1 MSKKVVQGKSLD
13 KKAVFWVGLFLFAIT
28 IYFNSKAQD
37 PFNAPKF
44 WVLLV
49 GAAWLLGY
57 LISYLKSSR
66 DEFTGLIKKIF
77 LLALTFIAFSTIS
90 LFASDNNQIAL
101 FGDNMRK
108 NGYLTY
114 LALIIFFLTT
124 AAFVNRVNFIQ
135 IYKFMLLTAY
145 AVGGYGLLQIT
156 GNDFIPWSAS
166 GMAIFSTLGNSNF
179 AGSAMAIL
187 AIVTLGGAYVY
198 RKITWI
204 LVSSIAAFAI
214 LMITI
219 FPTNARQGLLLL
231 FFGIGALAIV
241 LIYNYNRILG
251 RIAIAISAF
260 GFVAAI
266 LGMLQIGPLER
277 LLYKD
282 SVSVRGYYWR
292 AGISMLQDNLWFGVG
307 LDNYG
312 TFFKQYREVGYPLK
326 YGYSLTSTNA
336 HNVFIQHFATGGIFV
351 GIAYLMLTVFIFWR
365 GLKSMKNFQGDERFF
380 RAVFFIAWLAFQGQS
395 LISIDN
401 IGISIWG
408 WVLGGVVVAL
418 SREPGDG
425 KPNGVENQKV
435 AKRVNQQF
443 NLLQP
448 TVSVLFGSLAL
459 VLTIFLQRG
468 ESAVFQQRAAY
479 NPAVPAQKEIFLQLA
494 TKTINTPLID
504 LQNKVLTAS
513 YLHGMGYKTEAI
525 ALLEDL
531 HAEDPNSLD
540 TLTFLSSYYEMTG
553 EINKALVMRER
564 IAVLD
569 PWNANNYLQMA
580 FNYKY
585 INDDVNKKVYFDKAF
600 SFAPNDENVIKAKL
614 ELEL

>member
-1 MSKKVVQGKSLD
+1 LSLVV
-13 KKAVFWVGLFLFAIT
+13 FFLST
-28 IYFNSKAQD
+28 
-37 PFNAPKF
+37 
-44 WVLLV
+44 
-49 GAAWLLGY
+49 
-57 LISYLKSSR
+57 
-66 DEFTGLIKKIF
+66 
-77 LLALTFIAFSTIS
+77 IAFVTK
-90 LFASDNNQIAL
+90 NN
-101 FGDNMRK
+101 
-108 NGYLTY
+108 
-114 LALIIFFLTT
+114 LIQL
-124 AAFVNRVNFIQ
+124 
-135 IYKFMLLTAY
+135 YKFMLLTAY

-187 AIVTLGGAYVY
+187 AIITLGGAYIY
-198 RKITWI
+198 RKVIWI
-204 LVSSIAAFAI
+204 VVSSVAAFTI
-214 LMITI
+214 LLITI

-241 LIYNYNRILG
+241 LIYNYNRVLG
-251 RIAIAISAF
+251 QIAVVISAF
-260 GFVAAI
+260 GFVTAI

-336 HNVFIQHFATGGIFV
+336 HNVFIQHFATGGLFV
-351 GIAYLMLTVFIFWR
+351 GISYLLLTVFIFWR
-365 GLKSMKNFQGDERFF
+365 GLKSMRMFNGDERFI
-380 RAVFFIAWLAFQGQS
+380 RSVFFIAWLAFQGQS

-408 WVLGGVVVAL
+408 WVLGGVVIAL
-418 SREPGDG
+418 SREPNDG
-425 KPNGVENQKV
+425 KLSPTDNQKAV
-435 AKRVNQQF
+435 RRVKQEF
-443 NLLQP
+443 NLIQP
-448 TVSVLFGSLAL
+448 VVSVLFGSLAL
-459 VLTIFLQRG
+459 VLVLFLQRG
-468 ESAVFQQRAAY
+468 ESAIFQQRAAY
-479 NPAVPAQKEIFLQLA
+479 NPAVPAQKEIFFQLA

-504 LQNKVLTAS
+504 LQNKVMTAT
-513 YLHGMGYKTEAI
+513 YLHGMGYKSEAV

-540 TLTFLSSYYEMTG
+540 TLTFLASYYEMTG
-553 EINKALVMRER
+553 EINKALAMREK

-580 FNYKY
+580 FNYKF
-585 INDDVNKKVYFDKAF
+585 ISDDANKKLYFDKAY

-614 ELEL
+614 ELEQ

>member
-1 MSKKVVQGKSLD
+1 MSKKVVQSKSLD
-13 KKAVFWVGLFLFAIT
+13 KKTVFWVGFFLFAIT
-28 IYFNSKAQD
+28 IYFNSKVQD

-66 DEFTGLIKKIF
+66 DEFTGLIKKTF
-77 LLALTFIAFSTIS
+77 SLALILIAFSTIS

-114 LALIIFFLTT
+114 LALIIFFLATT
-124 AAFVNRVNFIQ
+124 VFTNSVNFIQ

-187 AIVTLGGAYVY
+187 AVVTLGGAYIY

-204 LVSSIAAFAI
+204 LVSSVAAFAI

-241 LIYNYNRILG
+241 FVYNYNRILG
-251 RIAIAISAF
+251 RISIAISAF

-351 GIAYLMLTVFIFWR
+351 GIAYLMLTLFIFWR
-365 GLKSMKNFQGDERFF
+365 GLKSMKSFQGDERFF
-380 RAVFFIAWLAFQGQS
+380 RSVFFIAWLAFQGQS

-418 SREPGDG
+418 SKEPGDG
-425 KPNGVENQKV
+425 KLNGAESQKLV
-435 AKRVNQQF
+435 KRVNQQF

-479 NPAVPAQKEIFLQLA
+479 NPAVPAQKEIFFQLA

-513 YLHGMGYKTEAI
+513 YLHGMGYQAEAI

-553 EINKALVMRER
+553 EINKALAMREK

-585 INDDVNKKVYFDKAF
+585 INDDVNKKVYFEKAF

>member
-1 MSKKVVQGKSLD
+1 MNKKVVQSKSID

-57 LISYLKSSR
+57 LISYLKSSKDDFSPLTKR
-66 DEFTGLIKKIF
+66 TF
-77 LLALTFIAFSTIS
+77 LLALAFLAFSTIS
-90 LFASDNNQIAL
+90 LIASENNQIAL

-108 NGYLTY
+108 NGFLTY
-114 LALIIFFLTT
+114 LALVVFFLTT
-124 AAFVNRVNFIQ
+124 TAFTNRLNFIE

-187 AIVTLGGAYVY
+187 AIITLGGAYIY
-198 RKITWI
+198 RKVTWI
-204 LVSSIAAFAI
+204 LISSVSAFTI
-214 LMITI
+214 LLITI

-231 FFGIGALAIV
+231 VFGIGALAIV
-241 LIYNYNRILG
+241 LIYNYHRILG
-251 RIAIAISAF
+251 RIAIAISSF

-277 LLYKD
+277 FLYKD

-292 AGISMLQDNLWFGVG
+292 AGIKMLQDNLWFGVG

-326 YGYSLTSTNA
+326 YGYNLTSTNA
-336 HNVFIQHFATGGIFV
+336 HNVFIQHFATGGLFV
-351 GIAYLMLTVFIFWR
+351 GISYLLLTLFIFWR
-365 GLKSMKNFQGDERFF
+365 GLKCMRMFNGDERFI

-418 SREPGDG
+418 SREPDDG
-425 KPNGVENQKV
+425 KLSATENQKTV
-435 AKRVNQQF
+435 RRVKQEF

-448 TVSVLFGSLAL
+448 VVSVLFGSLAL
-459 VLTIFLQRG
+459 VLVLFLQRG
-468 ESAVFQQRAAY
+468 ESAIFQQRAAY
-479 NPAVPAQKEIFLQLA
+479 NPAVPAQKEIFFQLA

-504 LQNKVLTAS
+504 LQNKVITAT
-513 YLHGMGYKTEAI
+513 YLHGMGYKSEAV

-531 HAEDPNSLD
+531 HAEDPKSLD
-540 TLTFLSSYYEMTG
+540 TLTFLASYYEMTG
-553 EINKALVMRER
+553 EINKALGMREK

-580 FNYKY
+580 FNYKF
-585 INDDVNKKVYFDKAF
+585 ISDEANKKFYFDKAY

-614 ELEL
+614 ELEQ

>member
-1 MSKKVVQGKSLD
+1 MSKKVVQSKSLD
-13 KKAVFWVGLFLFAIT
+13 KKAVWWVGFFLFAVT

-49 GAAWLLGY
+49 GAAWILGY
-57 LISYLKSSR
+57 LISYLKNSR
-66 DEFTGLIKKIF
+66 DDFSPLIKKIF
-77 LLALTFIAFSTIS
+77 LLTLAFLAFSTIS
-90 LFASDNNQIAL
+90 LFASENNQIAL

-108 NGYLTY
+108 NGFLTY
-114 LALIIFFLTT
+114 LALVIFFLSTI
-124 AAFVNRVNFIQ
+124 AFVTKNNLIQ
-135 IYKFMLLTAY
+135 LYKFMLLTAY

-187 AIVTLGGAYVY
+187 AIVTLGGAYIY
-198 RKITWI
+198 RKVTWI
-204 LVSSIAAFAI
+204 LISSVAAFTI
-214 LMITI
+214 LLITI

-251 RIAIAISAF
+251 RIAIVISAF
-260 GFVAAI
+260 GFVASI

-336 HNVFIQHFATGGIFV
+336 HNVFIQHFATGGLFV
-351 GIAYLMLTVFIFWR
+351 GISYLLLTVFIFWR
-365 GLKSMKNFQGDERFF
+365 GLKSMRVFNGDERFI
-380 RAVFFIAWLAFQGQS
+380 RSVFFVAWLAFQGQS

-418 SREPGDG
+418 SREPDDG
-425 KPNGVENQKV
+425 KLSATENQKV
-435 AKRVNQQF
+435 VRRDKQEF

-448 TVSVLFGSLAL
+448 VVSVLFGSLAL
-459 VLTIFLQRG
+459 VLVLFLQRG
-468 ESAVFQQRAAY
+468 ESAIFQQRAAY
-479 NPAVPAQKEIFLQLA
+479 NPAVPAQKEIFFQLA

-504 LQNKVLTAS
+504 LQNKVMTAT
-513 YLHGMGYKTEAI
+513 YLHGMGYKSEAV

-540 TLTFLSSYYEMTG
+540 TLTFLASYYEMTG
-553 EINKALVMRER
+553 EINKALVMREK

-580 FNYKY
+580 FNYKF
-585 INDDVNKKVYFDKAF
+585 ISDEANKKLYLDKAY

-614 ELEL
+614 ELEQ

>member
-1 MSKKVVQGKSLD
+1 MSKKVVQIKSLD

-66 DEFTGLIKKIF
+66 DEFTGLIKNTS
-77 LLALTFIAFSTIS
+77 LLALFFIAFSTIS
-90 LFASDNNQIAL
+90 LFASDNSQIAL

-108 NGYLTY
+108 NGFLTY
-114 LALIIFFLTT
+114 LALITFFLTT
-124 AAFVNRVNFIQ
+124 AAFTNRANFIQ
-135 IYKFMLLTAY
+135 VYKFMLLAAY

-204 LVSSIAAFAI
+204 LVSSIAAFAL

-380 RAVFFIAWLAFQGQS
+380 RSVFFIAWLAFQGQS

-408 WVLGGVVVAL
+408 WVLGGVVIAL
-418 SREPGDG
+418 SKEPGEG
-425 KPNGVENQKV
+425 KLNGVENQKV

-479 NPAVPAQKEIFLQLA
+479 NPAVPAQKEIFFQLA

-553 EINKALVMRER
+553 EINKALAMREK

-585 INDDVNKKVYFDKAF
+585 INDDVNKKVYFEKAF

>member
-1 MSKKVVQGKSLD
+1 MSKKVVQNKSLD
-13 KKAVFWVGLFLFAIT
+13 KKAVWWVGFFLFAIT

-57 LISYLKSSR
+57 LISYLKSFR
-66 DEFTGLIKKIF
+66 DDFTPLTKKAF
-77 LLALTFIAFSTIS
+77 LLAVAFLAFSTIS
-90 LFASDNNQIAL
+90 LFASENNQIAL

-108 NGYLTY
+108 NGFLTY
-114 LALIIFFLTT
+114 LALVVFFLSTIV
-124 AAFVNRVNFIQ
+124 FVAKNNLIQ
-135 IYKFMLLTAY
+135 LYKFMLLTAY

-187 AIVTLGGAYVY
+187 MIVTLGGAYIY
-198 RKITWI
+198 RKVTWVVI
-204 LVSSIAAFAI
+204 SSVAAFTI
-214 LMITI
+214 LLITI

-231 FFGIGALAIV
+231 LFGVGALAIV
-241 LIYNYNRILG
+241 LVYNFNRILG
-251 RIAIAISAF
+251 RIAVAISAF
-260 GFVAAI
+260 GFIASI

-277 LLYKD
+277 FLYKD

-292 AGISMLQDNLWFGVG
+292 AGVSMLQDNLWFGVG

-336 HNVFIQHFATGGIFV
+336 HNVFIQHFATGGLFV
-351 GIAYLMLTVFIFWR
+351 GITYLLLTIFIFWR
-365 GLKSMKNFQGDERFF
+365 GLKSMRMFNGDERFI

-418 SREPGDG
+418 SKEPDDG
-425 KPNGVENQKV
+425 KLSGTGNQK
-435 AKRVNQQF
+435 AFSRVKQEF
-443 NLLQP
+443 NLIQP
-448 TVSVLFGSLAL
+448 VVSVLFGSLAL
-459 VLTIFLQRG
+459 VLVLFLQRG
-468 ESAVFQQRAAY
+468 ESAIFQQRAAY
-479 NPAVPAQKEIFLQLA
+479 NPAVPAQKEIFFQLA
-494 TKTINTPLID
+494 MKTINTPLID
-504 LQNKVLTAS
+504 LQNKVVTAT
-513 YLHGMGYKTEAI
+513 YLHGMGYKSEAV

-540 TLTFLSSYYEMTG
+540 ALTFLSSYYEMTG
-553 EINKALVMRER
+553 EINKALAMREK

-580 FNYKY
+580 FNYKF
-585 INDDVNKKVYFDKAF
+585 INDEANKKLYFDKAF

-614 ELEL
+614 ELE